1 MASLQADL
9 GRLLTDSYLR
19 GIESKSLDDI
29 RTMRAE
35 CQEAEVALSYLRRL
49 AQGRLDIVQA
59 YLVRPG
65 GSGGDAG
72 SAGSAGEPPDLAAL
86 VEGLPA
92 ILASGPGRPPG
103 PGHMMTVM
111 APDTEESDLT
121 AELDA
126 VVSSDQIGH
135 LGELSQEQLSSM
147 ADGLEEI
154 ERRVSAERRGL
165 HQRIDT
171 LQAELVSRYKSGRAS
186 VDGLLS

>member
-1 MASLQADL
+1 M
-9 GRLLTDSYLR
+9 
-19 GIESKSLDDI
+19 ESKSLDDI
-29 RTMRAE
+29 RSMRAE

-59 YLVRPG
+59 YLVRPAG
-65 GSGGDAG
+65 DDAG
-72 SAGSAGEPPDLAAL
+72 PAEPPDLAAL

-154 ERRVSAERRGL
+154 ERRVSTERRGL
-165 HQRIDT
+165 HQRIDA

>member
-1 MASLQADL
+1 M
-9 GRLLTDSYLR
+9 
-19 GIESKSLDDI
+19 ESKSLDDI
-29 RTMRAE
+29 RSMRAE

-65 GSGGDAG
+65 AGDDAG
-72 SAGSAGEPPDLAAL
+72 AAGGAAEPPDLAAL

-92 ILASGPGRPPG
+92 ILSSGPGRPPG

-111 APDTEESDLT
+111 APDTEDSDLT

-135 LGELSQEQLSSM
+135 LGELSQQELSSM
-147 ADGLEEI
+147 ADGLVEI

>member
-29 RTMRAE
+29 RSMRAE
-35 CQEAEVALSYLRRL
+35 CQSAEVALSYLRRL

-59 YLVRPG
+59 YLVRPVAD
-65 GSGGDAG
+65 GDPA
-72 SAGSAGEPPDLAAL
+72 ATEPPDLAAL

-92 ILASGPGRPPG
+92 ILSSGPGRPPG
-103 PGHMMTVM
+103 PGHMVTVL
-111 APDTEESDLT
+111 APDTEDSDLT
-121 AELDA
+121 AELDS
-126 VVSSDQIGH
+126 VVSSDEIGH
-135 LGELSQEQLSSM
+135 LGELSQERLSVM

-154 ERRVSAERRGL
+154 ERRVSADRRAL

-171 LQAELVSRYKSGRAS
+171 LQAELVSRYKTGRAS

>member
-29 RTMRAE
+29 RSMRAE

-59 YLVRPG
+59 YLVRP
-65 GSGGDAG
+65 SGTGDDAVT
-72 SAGSAGEPPDLAAL
+72 AEPPDLAAL

-92 ILASGPGRPPG
+92 ILSSGPGRPPG
-103 PGHMMTVM
+103 PGHMMTVL
-111 APDTEESDLT
+111 APDTEEADLT

-126 VVSSDQIGH
+126 VVSSEQIGH
-135 LGELSQEQLSSM
+135 LAELSQEQLSSM

-165 HQRIDT
+165 HQRIDA

>member
-9 GRLLTDSYLR
+9 GRLLTDSYLS

-35 CQEAEVALSYLRRL
+35 CQSAEVALSYLRRL

-59 YLVRPG
+59 YLVRPAADG
-65 GSGGDAG
+65 ADAAG
-72 SAGSAGEPPDLAAL
+72 SATEPPDLAAL

-92 ILASGPGRPPG
+92 ILSSGPGRPPG
-103 PGHMMTVM
+103 PGHMVTVL
-111 APDTEESDLT
+111 APDTEDSDLT
-121 AELDA
+121 AELDS
-126 VVSSDQIGH
+126 VVSSDEIGH
-135 LGELSQEQLSSM
+135 LGDLSQERLSAM

-154 ERRVSAERRGL
+154 ERRVSADRRAL
-165 HQRIDT
+165 HLRIDT

>member
-29 RTMRAE
+29 RSMRAE
-35 CQEAEVALSYLRRL
+35 CQSAEVALSYLRRL

-59 YLVRPG
+59 YLVRPAAD
-65 GSGGDAG
+65 GGDTA
-72 SAGSAGEPPDLAAL
+72 ATEPPDLAAL

-92 ILASGPGRPPG
+92 ILSSGPGRPPG
-103 PGHMMTVM
+103 PGHMVTVL
-111 APDTEESDLT
+111 APDTEDPDLT
-121 AELDA
+121 AELDS
-126 VVSSDQIGH
+126 VVSSDEIGH
-135 LGELSQEQLSSM
+135 LGELGQERLSAM

-154 ERRVSAERRGL
+154 ERRVSADRRAL

>member
-1 MASLQADL
+1 
-9 GRLLTDSYLR
+9 
-19 GIESKSLDDI
+19 
-29 RTMRAE
+29 
-35 CQEAEVALSYLRRL
+35 
-49 AQGRLDIVQA
+49 
-59 YLVRPG
+59 
-65 GSGGDAG
+65 
-72 SAGSAGEPPDLAAL
+72 
-86 VEGLPA
+86 
-92 ILASGPGRPPG
+92 
-103 PGHMMTVM
+103 MMTVM

-165 HQRIDT
+165 HQRIDS

>member
-9 GRLLTDSYLR
+9 GRLLTDSYLE

-29 RTMRAE
+29 RSMRAE
-35 CQEAEVALSYLRRL
+35 CQSAEVALSYLRRL

-59 YLVRPG
+59 YLVRPA
-65 GSGGDAG
+65 AG
-72 SAGSAGEPPDLAAL
+72 AAGAGAAEPPDLAAL
-86 VEGLPA
+86 VDGLPA
-92 ILASGPGRPPG
+92 ILSSGPGRPPG
-103 PGHMMTVM
+103 PGHMMTTL
-111 APDTEESDLT
+111 APDTEDSDLT
-121 AELDA
+121 AELDS
-126 VVSSDQIGH
+126 VVSSDEIGR
-135 LGELSQEQLSSM
+135 LGELSQERLTSM

-154 ERRVSAERRGL
+154 ERRVSADRRSL

>member
-9 GRLLTDSYLR
+9 GRLLTDSYLS

-29 RTMRAE
+29 RSMRAE
-35 CQEAEVALSYLRRL
+35 CQSAEVALSYLRRL

-59 YLVRPG
+59 YLVRPVAE
-65 GSGGDAG
+65 GGDAG
-72 SAGSAGEPPDLAAL
+72 DPAATEPADLAAL

-92 ILASGPGRPPG
+92 ILSSGPGRPPG
-103 PGHMMTVM
+103 PGHMMMVL
-111 APDTEESDLT
+111 APDTEEADLT
-121 AELDA
+121 AELDS
-126 VVSSDQIGH
+126 VVGSDEIGH
-135 LGELSQEQLSSM
+135 LGELSQERLSSM

-154 ERRVSAERRGL
+154 ERRVSADRRAL

-171 LQAELVSRYKSGRAS
+171 LQAELVSRYKTGRAS

>member
-1 MASLQADL
+1 MASPQADL
-9 GRLLTDSYLR
+9 GRLLTDSYLS

-29 RTMRAE
+29 RSMRAE
-35 CQEAEVALSYLRRL
+35 CQAAEVALSYLRRL

-59 YLVRPG
+59 YLVRPAA
-65 GSGGDAG
+65 SGDD
-72 SAGSAGEPPDLAAL
+72 SAGTAEPPNLAAL

-92 ILASGPGRPPG
+92 ILSSGPGRPPG
-103 PGHMMTVM
+103 PGHMVTTL
-111 APDTEESDLT
+111 APDTEDPDLT
-121 AELDA
+121 AELDS
-126 VVSSDQIGH
+126 VVGSDEIGH
-135 LGELSQEQLSSM
+135 LGEYTQERLSSM

-154 ERRVSAERRGL
+154 ERRVSADRRAL

>member
-1 MASLQADL
+1 MASLQAEL

-29 RTMRAE
+29 RSMRAE

-59 YLVRPG
+59 YLVRPA
-65 GSGGDAG
+65 GSGDDAG
-72 SAGSAGEPPDLAAL
+72 TSEPADLAAL

-92 ILASGPGRPPG
+92 ILSSGPGRPPG
-103 PGHMMTVM
+103 PGHMVTVM
-111 APDTEESDLT
+111 APDTEDSDLT

-135 LGELSQEQLSSM
+135 WG
-147 ADGLEEI
+147 
-154 ERRVSAERRGL
+154 
-165 HQRIDT
+165 T
-171 LQAELVSRYKSGRAS
+171 
-186 VDGLLS
+186 

>member
-29 RTMRAE
+29 RSMRAE
-35 CQEAEVALSYLRRL
+35 CQSAEVALSYLRRL

-59 YLVRPG
+59 YLVRPAAD
-65 GSGGDAG
+65 GGDA
-72 SAGSAGEPPDLAAL
+72 AATEPPDLAAL

-92 ILASGPGRPPG
+92 ILSSGPGRPPG
-103 PGHMMTVM
+103 PGHMVTVL
-111 APDTEESDLT
+111 APDTEDSDLT
-121 AELDA
+121 AELDS
-126 VVSSDQIGH
+126 VVSSDEIGH
-135 LGELSQEQLSSM
+135 LGDLSQERLSAM

-154 ERRVSAERRGL
+154 ERRVSADRRAL